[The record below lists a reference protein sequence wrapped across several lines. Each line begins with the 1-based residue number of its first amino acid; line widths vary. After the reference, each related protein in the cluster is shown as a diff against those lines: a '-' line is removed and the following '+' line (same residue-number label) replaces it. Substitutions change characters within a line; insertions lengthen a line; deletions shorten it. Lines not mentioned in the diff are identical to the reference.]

1 MIKEFKDNE
10 IRRSGLIYRSTF
22 NQIKKMYQQDP
33 LLAGE
38 LAISAI
44 ELVLTGEFSSDD
56 YQIDMLLESNRE
68 VNQKNIDSYN
78 NKVEQARQKRIT
90 DLKLAE
96 IARLHKDK
104 WIQKNIAQHLGLSQ
118 QTVSNRL
125 TLIRKEF
132 PELLQEEQ
140 KNACKSLQEEKL
152 DTSKK
157 EFVQSGTS
165 LYKVVPTGTSKKELV
180 QDTSNSE
187 FVQEENACTSK
198 YDTFNF

>member
-1 MIKEFKDNE
+1 MINEFKDNE
-10 IRRSGLIYRSTF
+10 IRKSGLVYRSTF
-22 NQIKKMYQQDP
+22 NQIKKMYEQDP
-33 LLAGE
+33 MLAGE

-44 ELVLTGEFSSDD
+44 ELVLTGEISSDD
-56 YQIDMLLESNRE
+56 RQIDMLLEPNKE

-78 NKVEQARQKRIT
+78 NKVEAVRQKRIT

-96 IARLHKDK
+96 IAKLHREK

-125 TLIRKEF
+125 NIIRKEF

-140 KNACKSLQEEKL
+140 KNACTPLQANLTENKSVQTGTNEYKL
-152 DTSKK
+152 VQTGTSKK
-157 EFVQSGTS
+157 EFVQN
-165 LYKVVPTGTSKKELV
+165 
-180 QDTSNSE
+180 TSNSE
-187 FVQEENACTSK
+187 FVQAENTSTSK